1 MDIYGKSV
9 IVFPFASLSILAA
22 LISWYTL
29 PETMGRGLKETI
41 EEMEN
46 FEAKENYSSK
56 KTKKLHLIKIFIVQ
70 SYKII
75 KHSWMRKNIWR

>member
-29 PETMGRGLKETI
+29 PETMGRDLSETI

-46 FEAKENYSSK
+46 FEVKENYSSK
-56 KTKKLHLIKIFIVQ
+56 KTEKLYLIKIFILQ

-75 KHSWMRKNIWR
+75 KHSWMRKDLWR